1 MTHKRAGSTD
11 RRTRRQPPTRK
22 AARNSIQTVWGLVAL
37 LLATMALANCA
48 PESTAKMRTEASSAK
63 QIRVAIVPPGFASPF
78 HVAIK
83 DGAVGEAEKRGWQ
96 VDVVAAEREGDF
108 AGQVAV
114 VQQEVQKGVDAI
126 AVNPID
132 ARAIVTAVKAANE
145 ADIPVFMQNLITP
158 VDEGEVIEYVGYD
171 QWSGAAKLAKY
182 TCGVLDGEGEVFIL
196 TGIPGFH
203 TNRRTQGYR
212 WGLEQWCPDVE
223 VVGEQTAEWE
233 REKAVNVAT
242 VALQQHPEINVF
254 YGNSDEMGIGACIA
268 AEKLGRE
275 VNEDVWCVSIDGNDV
290 TLDLIEEEKTT
301 ATLGVYPRLMG
312 GLVIR
317 QMEKVL
323 NGEEVPY
330 ILETPSIVV
339 DITNVDAYRSGSTWT
354 EPVEGIPEL
363 DNGLPS
369 GEYTEH

>member
-1 MTHKRAGSTD
+1 M
-11 RRTRRQPPTRK
+11 RK
-22 AARNSIQTVWGLVAL
+22 TARSGIQTVSLLVAL
-37 LLATMALANCA
+37 VLAIIALANCA
-48 PESTAKMRTEASSAK
+48 LEPTAKPSETKASSTV

-83 DGAVGEAEKRGWQ
+83 DGAIAEAQRHGWK

-114 VQQEVQKGVDAI
+114 VEQEVQKGVDAI
-126 AVNPID
+126 AINPID
-132 ARAIVTAVKAANE
+132 AKAIVTAIQTANE
-145 ADIPVFMQNLITP
+145 ASIPVLMHNLITP
-158 VDEGEVIEYVGYD
+158 VDKGEVVEYIGYD

-182 TCGVLDGEGEVFIL
+182 TCEVLDENGEVFIL

-212 WGLEQWCPDVE
+212 WGLGQWCPDVK

-233 REKAVNVAT
+233 REKALNVAT
-242 VALQQHPEINVF
+242 VALQQHPEIDMF

-268 AEKLGRE
+268 AEKLGRK
-275 VNEDVWCVSIDGNDV
+275 VNEDMWCVSIDGNDV
-290 TLDLIEEEKTT
+290 TLDLIEEGRTT

-369 GEYTEH
+369 GEYAEH

>member
-1 MTHKRAGSTD
+1 MRKRTQILMVLILALAPAT
-11 RRTRRQPPTRK
+11 
-22 AARNSIQTVWGLVAL
+22 VAL
-37 LLATMALANCA
+37 TNCA
-48 PESTAKMRTEASSAK
+48 PNAATGATGGTRASE
-63 QIRVAIVPPGFASPF
+63 IRVAIVPPGFTSPF

-83 DGAVGEAEKRGWQ
+83 DGAVSEAQKLGWK

-114 VQQEVQKGVDAI
+114 VEQEVRKGVDAI
-126 AVNPID
+126 AINPID
-132 ARAIVTAVKAANE
+132 AKAIVTAVKAANE
-145 ADIPVFMQNLITP
+145 AGIPVFMHNLITP
-158 VDEGEVIEYVGYD
+158 VDKGEVVEYIGYD

-182 TCGVLDGEGEVFIL
+182 TCDLLDGEGEVFIL

-203 TNRRTQGYR
+203 ANRRTQGYK
-212 WGLEQWCPDVE
+212 WGLEQWCPGVK

-242 VALQQHPEINVF
+242 MALQQRPEIDLF

-268 AEKLGRE
+268 AEKMGRKID
-275 VNEDVWCVSIDGNDV
+275 EDIWCVSIDGNDV
-290 TLDLIEEEKTT
+290 TLDLIEGGKTT
-301 ATLGVYPRLMG
+301 ATLGVYPNLMG
-312 GLVIR
+312 RVVIQ

-323 NGEEVPY
+323 NGERVPY

-339 DITNVDAYRSGSTWT
+339 DATNVNDYRSGATWT
-354 EPVEGIPEL
+354 EPAKGLPEL

-369 GEYTEH
+369 GIYAGQ